1 MGTPQKIGRRRKLKA
16 AEDPIVP
23 PTKMSSS
30 ALGSS
35 VSVNG

>member
-16 AEDPIVP
+16 AEELIVP
-23 PTKMSSS
+23 PVKMTSS